1 MALSDRKY
9 KILFDC
15 DSIARA
21 WIDLACR
28 RLELGDPDLDSVR
41 DLPTV
46 RDLWAWGNLLEQI
59 QDRCWRFRTRRGE
72 GVLLACEVQSRA
84 DHLIMMRLVAY
95 ASGTVV
101 ALDRTE
107 HFSSRQPPPVPCLLL
122 LHTGTRTWAPPG
134 LDVLTGGRSGSPSP
148 FPFLYMDILHQD
160 FRAWGLPRELALMVQ
175 AECTR
180 TPAELLGGGFLEGVA
195 SLPDPHA
202 VRALVDFMKATM
214 LGWAEQSVHDRA
226 IQDELDLDFDA
237 ITTPEELG
245 MAARTYRRGYYAVKE
260 EGRQEGHQEG
270 RQEGLQEGARQS
282 KVDLMVDLLLPVA
295 GADFEAELRMLL
307 DDEPLLDRLDVN
319 TMVDL
324 RIRHGADP
332 AALRQAV
339 RNLLGHPGDLV

>member
-28 RLELGDPDLDSVR
+28 RLGLGDPDLDTVR

-84 DHLIMMRLVAY
+84 DYLIMMRLVAY
-95 ASGTVV
+95 TSGTVV
-101 ALDRTE
+101 ALDRAE
-107 HFSSRQPPPVPCLLL
+107 HFSARQPPPVPCLLL
-122 LHTGTRTWAPPG
+122 LHTGTRAWAPLG

-160 FRAWGLPRELALMVQ
+160 FRAWGLPRELELMVQ
-175 AECTR
+175 AECMR
-180 TPAELLGGGFLEGVA
+180 TPEELLGGGFLEGVA

-214 LGWAEQSVHDRA
+214 LGWARQSAHDRA
-226 IQDELDLDFDA
+226 VQDELHLDFDA

-245 MAARTYRRGYYAVKE
+245 MTAREYQRGYYAVKE
-260 EGRQEGHQEG
+260 EGRREGQ
-270 RQEGLQEGARQS
+270 
-282 KVDLMVDLLLPVA
+282 VDLMVDMLLPVA
-295 GADFEAELRMLL
+295 GADFEEELRMLL
-307 DDEPLLDRLDVN
+307 DDEQLLDRLDVN

-324 RIRHGADP
+324 RFRHGADP
-332 AALRQAV
+332 AALRRAV
-339 RNLLGHPGDLV
+339 RKLLDNPGDLV

>member
-15 DSIARA
+15 DSIAKA

-84 DHLIMMRLVAY
+84 DYLIMMRLVAY

-122 LHTGTRTWAPPG
+122 LHTGTRTWAPLG

-180 TPAELLGGGFLEGVA
+180 TPSELLGGGFLEGVA

-307 DDEPLLDRLDVN
+307 DDEQLLDRLDVN
-319 TMVDL
+319 TIVDL

-332 AALRQAV
+332 AALRRAV
-339 RNLLGHPGDLV
+339 RDLLGHPGDLV

>member
-28 RLELGDPDLDSVR
+28 RLDLGDPDLDSVR

-59 QDRCWRFRTRRGE
+59 QDRCWRFRTRQGE
-72 GVLLACEVQSRA
+72 GVLLACEVQARA
-84 DHLIMMRLVAY
+84 DYLIMMRLVAY
-95 ASGTVV
+95 ASVTVV
-101 ALDRTE
+101 ALDRAE
-107 HFSSRQPPPVPCLLL
+107 HFSARQPPPVPCLLL
-122 LHTGTRTWAPPG
+122 LHTGTRTWAPLG

-160 FRAWGLPRELALMVQ
+160 FRAWGLPRELELMVQ
-175 AECTR
+175 AECMR
-180 TPAELLGGGFLEGVA
+180 TPEELLGGGFLEGVA

-214 LGWAEQSVHDRA
+214 LGWARQSAHDRA
-226 IQDELDLDFDA
+226 VQDELHLDFDA

-245 MAARTYRRGYYAVKE
+245 MTAREYQRGYYAVKE
-260 EGRQEGHQEG
+260 EGRREGQ
-270 RQEGLQEGARQS
+270 
-282 KVDLMVDLLLPVA
+282 VDLMVDMLLPVA
-295 GADFEAELRMLL
+295 GADFEEELRMLL
-307 DDEPLLDRLDVN
+307 DDEQLLDRLDVN

-324 RIRHGADP
+324 RFRHGADP
-332 AALRQAV
+332 AALRRAV
-339 RNLLGHPGDLV
+339 RKLLDNPGDLV